1 MRLVLVLLAL
11 FLTASPAWAAR
22 ERMSAE
28 DAYSLG
34 LRYMKR
40 GYYVKALEQFQRVR
54 TYYRDDPY
62 ALKAE
67 LAIADVH
74 FKKNE
79 WDAARLAYEDFT
91 RAHPRYKDLDYVVYR
106 LGLTVF
112 RKAPNVAARD
122 QTWTTQAVATW
133 ASFAARFPESEWRD
147 DVDADLTKAR
157 ARLARKELLVAR
169 FYVDRE
175 AWPAVAG
182 RAERLLTQFPAST
195 DRFEALYLLGR
206 SHHMMGD
213 PDRAAAALARLEAEP
228 EGAAWLREL
237 QRAVAAEAPPP
248 AP

>member
-1 MRLVLVLLAL
+1 MRGLLLFLAL
-11 FLTASPAWAAR
+11 LVATPPAWAAR

-34 LRYMKR
+34 IRYMKR

-54 TYYRDDPY
+54 TYYRDDPF

-112 RKAPNVAARD
+112 RKAPTVAARD
-122 QTWTTQAVATW
+122 QTWTTQAVHTW
-133 ASFAARFPESEWRD
+133 ATFSARFPDSEWKD
-147 DVDADLTKAR
+147 EVEGDLGKAR

-169 FYVDRE
+169 FYVDRK
-175 AWPAVAG
+175 AWTAVAG
-182 RAERLLTQFPAST
+182 RAERLLAQYPGSE
-195 DRFEALYLLGR
+195 DRYEALYLLGH
-206 SHHMMGD
+206 SYHMMGD
-213 PDRAAAALARLEAEP
+213 ADRAAAALGRL
-228 EGAAWLREL
+228 AADPAGSAWAHDLRREI
-237 QRAVAAEAPPP
+237 ATPAPAAE
-248 AP
+248 